1 MLLNNIIQGGKY
13 NMGRA
18 SHRVA
23 LAKGLNR
30 AFNAQNV
37 EASARTVKALP
48 ARADFLDISDALG
61 VLSEG
66 AHANLRRYRRALT
79 LPMVVQRTLTAA
91 YKESLLHEPKP
102 IPLRIQIT
110 PARRHSISVE
120 YTEKLIKVVLNRPDV
135 AD

>member
-1 MLLNNIIQGGKY
+1 
-13 NMGRA
+13 MGRA

-23 LAKGLNR
+23 LTRGLNR
-30 AFNAQNV
+30 AFSAQNI
-37 EASARTVKALP
+37 EGSAQRVKALP

-61 VLSEG
+61 VLSES

-91 YKESLLHEPKP
+91 YKESLLHDPKP
-102 IPLRIQIT
+102 IPLRIQIN
-110 PARRHSISVE
+110 PAPRNSISVE
-120 YTEKLIKVVLNRPDV
+120 YTEKQIKVVLNWPDV

>member
-1 MLLNNIIQGGKY
+1 
-13 NMGRA
+13 MGRA

-23 LAKGLNR
+23 LTRGLNR

-37 EASARTVKALP
+37 EESAQRVKALP
-48 ARADFLDISDALG
+48 TRADFLDISDALG
-61 VLSEG
+61 VLPDS

-91 YKESLLHEPKP
+91 YKESLLNEPNP
-102 IPLRIQIT
+102 IPLRIQIN
-110 PARRHSISVE
+110 PAPRHSVSVE
-120 YTEKLIKVVLNRPDV
+120 YTEKQIRVVLNRPDV

>member
-1 MLLNNIIQGGKY
+1 
-13 NMGRA
+13 MGLAR
-18 SHRVA
+18 HRVA
-23 LAKGLNR
+23 LTRGLNR
-30 AFNAQNV
+30 AFSAQNI
-37 EASARTVKALP
+37 EASAQTVRALP

-61 VLSEG
+61 VMPEQ

-79 LPMVVQRTLTAA
+79 LPPVVQRILTAA
-91 YKESLLHEPKP
+91 YKESLLHQPKP

-120 YTEKLIKVVLNRPDV
+120 YTDKLIKVVLNRPDV

>member
-1 MLLNNIIQGGKY
+1 
-13 NMGRA
+13 MGRA

-23 LAKGLNR
+23 LTRGLNR

-79 LPMVVQRTLTAA
+79 LPMVA

-110 PARRHSISVE
+110 PARRHSINVE